1 MTGPQKQQWAGMAVA
16 AVLGS
21 SSGVG
26 GSVIYMENIGPAEHV
41 TELREMRRT
50 LEYHLRNHPDVINQ
64 FDRRLTRLETK
75 LDILLQKSKQSEN

>member
-1 MTGPQKQQWAGMAVA
+1 MAVA

-21 SSGVG
+21 GSGVG
-26 GSVIYMENIGPAEHV
+26 GSVIYMENIGPPEQV
-41 TELREMRRT
+41 TEMREMRRT

-75 LDILLQKSKQSEN
+75 LDILVNQKSRESEN